1 MSIETDATE
10 RAKARDMVGKALIPE
25 NRAGGIAGAFDQLEV
40 RLRQPYARALTL
52 DDLNDIRSYL
62 TARMDTILELL
73 TPRAPEQVWSDGNS
87 EAEPA

>member
-1 MSIETDATE
+1 MSTE
-10 RAKARDMVGKALIPE
+10 RAQAREMVGKALIPDKGT
-25 NRAGGIAGAFDQLEV
+25 GGIAGAFDTLET

-73 TPRAPEQVWSDGNS
+73 TPRAPEQVWSDGNTS
-87 EAEPA
+87 PEA